1 MSTEQDT
8 EQTDM
13 CILALGA
20 WLAPVG
26 QPLATGSFVHL
37 SYCSVSWKEG
47 EEGKEREGEEGKQCG
62 TMWCTYSLTNLGLHL
77 LHVIQPRPPLFTGA
91 WLMGLCTA
99 SPVGECEGVR
109 V

>member
-1 MSTEQDT
+1 M
-8 EQTDM
+8 
-13 CILALGA
+13 
-20 WLAPVG
+20 WYNV
-26 QPLATGSFVHL
+26 VH
-37 SYCSVSWKEG
+37 
-47 EEGKEREGEEGKQCG
+47 
-62 TMWCTYSLTNLGLHL
+62 TYSLTNLGLHL